1 MRVYVHINARLSQQ
15 KTGFPLSVHRH
26 THLCIVSTKPRKQ
39 RKTRFLASSS
49 WQSPL
54 PVQRKREGECNSFI
68 QEKMQKL
75 AKQTNHCSWSL
86 HLKNSEVYVYKYI
99 HAPLWRYRIAPTTL
113 RRLKLDA
120 RDKERNSKHTREM
133 PLYVC
138 SKPVEKKKKDT

>member
-1 MRVYVHINARLSQQ
+1 MQ
-15 KTGFPLSVHRH
+15 
-26 THLCIVSTKPRKQ
+26 
-39 RKTRFLASSS
+39 
-49 WQSPL
+49 
-54 PVQRKREGECNSFI
+54 FI
-68 QEKMQKL
+68 HPGKMQKL

-99 HAPLWRYRIAPTTL
+99 HAPLWRYRITPTTL